1 MIGFAGL
8 SHLGIVT
15 SVATASKGHRVCA
28 FDPDSVLCR
37 RLKAGDLPLL
47 EPGLPELFA
56 ACQSRIW
63 FTDDVAALKECGLIF
78 FSMDVPTDK
87 NNRSDLSS
95 LHRLIDKV
103 AARASQ
109 GTVLVVLSQVPPG
122 FTRDLVDANKG
133 IYGSQGLQVFYQAE
147 TLIFGCAVERAL
159 RPERFIVGCNN
170 PDSALPPL
178 YKEWLD
184 TWDCPILPMRY
195 ESAELT
201 KISINLYLAASIGV
215 ANTLSELCE
224 VSGADWL
231 EIVPALRLD
240 RRIGPHAYLIPGLG
254 IAGGN
259 IERDLVAAS
268 ILAGKNNVDPSILS
282 ALAVHSG
289 QRRNWIVKALQRHV
303 FPRYRNPRLAV
314 WGLSYKPGTRSTK
327 NSPSLTLLESF
338 PELPMRVYDPQANLG
353 NRCYSNVKEVPSALE
368 ACEGAHALIIMTAWE
383 EFISIPPSK
392 MRGLMSG
399 HVVIDPVAAWDRST
413 ANEAGFLYCTLGAPP
428 SQPKE
433 SRMSGV

>member
-8 SHLGIVT
+8 SHLGIIT
-15 SVATASKGHRVCA
+15 SVVTASKGHRVYA
-28 FDPDSVLCR
+28 YDPDSVLCH
-37 RLKAGDLPLL
+37 RLKAGDLPIL

-56 ACQSRIW
+56 ACQSRIL

-78 FSMDVPTDK
+78 FSMDVPTDRD
-87 NNRSDLSS
+87 NRSDLSP

-103 AARASQ
+103 AACASR
-109 GTVLVVLSQVPPG
+109 GTVLVLLSQVPPG
-122 FTRDLVDANKG
+122 FTRDLVDASKSK
-133 IYGSQGLQVFYQAE
+133 YGNQDLQLFYQVE

-170 PDSALPPL
+170 PDSALPPR

-184 TWDCPILPMRY
+184 TWDCPILQMCY
-195 ESAELT
+195 ESAELA
-201 KISINLYLAASIGV
+201 KISINVYLAASIGV

-224 VSGADWL
+224 VSGAHWL

-259 IERDLVAAS
+259 IERDLVTAR
-268 ILAGKNNVDPSILS
+268 ILAGKNKVDASILS
-282 ALAVHSG
+282 ALAIHSG
-289 QRRNWIVKALQRHV
+289 QRRGWIVKALQRHV
-303 FPRYRNPRLAV
+303 FTRYRNPRLAV

-327 NSPSLTLLESF
+327 NSPSLALLESF
-338 PELPMRVYDPQANLG
+338 PETPMRVYDPQANLG
-353 NRCYSNVKEVPSALE
+353 KRCYSNVKEVPSALE
-368 ACEGAHALIIMTAWE
+368 ACEGAHALIIMTAWA

-399 HVVIDPVAAWDRST
+399 YVVIDPVAAWDRST
-413 ANEAGFLYCTLGAPP
+413 VNKAGFLYYTLGAPP
-428 SQPKE
+428 SLPKE